1 MELKMP
7 KAYWIKPQGNGIIR
21 EEHLGGGYMDAG
33 EVRAYISRLK
43 AETEMRLREA
53 FNAGHQSALDARF
66 TVVRMPQEITMDEDF
81 AAFLS
86 HKEKGNDD
94 SPKI

>member
-1 MELKMP
+1 MELKRYGVTYLTRSVEGEWM
-7 KAYWIKPQGNGIIR
+7 KA
-21 EEHLGGGYMDAG
+21 D
-33 EVRAYISRLK
+33 EVLAELSRLK
-43 AETEMRLREA
+43 AETERRLREA

-86 HKEKGNDD
+86 RKETGE
-94 SPKI
+94 